1 MTSLDLLTTNLLSP
15 VVLAFIL
22 GVFASWVKSDLEF
35 PDQIYAALAIYLLL
49 ALGLKGG
56 FCLADTTLSQVTWP
70 IIATLALGFIIP
82 FWVYGTLRKLGGFSV
97 EDAAAL
103 AAHYGSVSAVTF
115 LTCMSYLQTLGIFY
129 EGFMPALLAILEVP
143 AIVVALM
150 LAFMRSSTHR
160 GSFSDGIKEIFVSK
174 SVLLLI
180 GGLVIGYITGPMGK
194 EKIGNFFI
202 DPFQGVLVLFLLEL
216 GLVAGRHFKD
226 VLTVGPFL
234 VVFAIVAPILNGA
247 LGVWVGSL
255 AGLSVGGCT
264 ILGVMAASA
273 SYIAAPAAVRIS
285 LPEANPGYY
294 LTASLAITF
303 PFNLAIGIPLYLMMA
318 EWLLG

>member
-1 MTSLDLLTTNLLSP
+1 MTSFDLLATNLLSP
-15 VVLAFIL
+15 VVLAFVL
-22 GVFASWVKSDLEF
+22 GVVASWVKSDLEF
-35 PDQIYAALAIYLLL
+35 PDQIYAALSIYLLL

-56 FCLADTTLSQVTWP
+56 FCLAETTLSDVIWP
-70 IIATLALGFIIP
+70 ITFTLGLGVLLP
-82 FWVYGTLRKLGGFSV
+82 FWVYGALRKLGKFSV
-97 EDAAAL
+97 EDSAAL

-115 LTCMSYLQTLGIFY
+115 LTCMSYLQTLNVPY
-129 EGFMPALLAILEVP
+129 EGFMPALLAILEIP
-143 AIVVALM
+143 AIIVALM
-150 LAFMRSSTHR
+150 LAFVRSTIHR
-160 GSFSDGIKEIFVSK
+160 GSFSKGIKEIFVSK

-180 GGLVIGYITGPMGK
+180 GGLVIGYVTGPLGK

-234 VVFAIVAPILNGA
+234 IIFAIVAPILNGL
-247 LGVWVGSL
+247 LGVWVGGL
-255 AGLSVGGCT
+255 AGLSVGGAT
-264 ILGVMAASA
+264 VLGVMAASA

-294 LTASLAITF
+294 LTAALALTF
-303 PFNLAIGIPLYLMMA
+303 PFNLALGIPLYLMMA
-318 EWLLG
+318 EWILG